1 MLRPLLWIIAL
12 SQFALGLL
20 TLFLPAPFF
29 GWMGLT
35 LPPPDNG
42 YMIGMLGVRFLAYGA
57 GMVMLARAA
66 SPSRFWLA
74 NMLFIQIADFLVG
87 AAYLALGIVDPTVV
101 AFPMVNAAIF
111 ATGLALMLAG
121 PQQRRPAT

>member
-20 TLFLPAPFF
+20 TLFLPGQFF

-35 LPPPDNG
+35 VPPPDNG

-57 GMVMLARAA
+57 GMAMLARAPA
-66 SPSRFWLA
+66 PSRFWLA
-74 NMLFIQIADFLVG
+74 NMLFIQIGDFLVG
-87 AAYLALGIVDPTVV
+87 AAYLALGLVDPVV
-101 AFPMVNAAIF
+101 VVFPMANAAVF

-121 PQQRRPAT
+121 PPQLRAAT